1 MSNKIHNGNARN
13 KFLSISKTDSQGAML
28 SGYPKIYSIV
38 EPFTHPAGNEPGLTN
53 VEFANLPDA
62 TYVQRLNKF
71 VELVSQNHPGIE
83 LDIPDLKL
91 GAIVYTP
98 ICNVAV
104 EVPPG
109 GAVTD
114 SVGEGDGSS
123 TISDDLIPLP

>member
-13 KFLSISKTDSQGAML
+13 KFLSISKTDSEGVML
-28 SGYPKIYSIV
+28 SGYPKVYSIV
-38 EPFTHPAGNEPGLTN
+38 EAFSHPAGNEPALTN
-53 VEFANLPDA
+53 VELATLPDA

-71 VELVSQNHPGIE
+71 VELVEQNHPGIE

-98 ICNVAV
+98 LCDVSV
-104 EVPPG
+104 VVPPG

-114 SVGEGDGSS
+114 SEGSSDGSS